1 LNDISLTINEGEFV
15 LLLGLNSSGKTT
27 ALNIIT
33 GVYTPS
39 EGQVELF
46 GNQLSD
52 NLIPREIK
60 ERMGIVFSKVEL
72 PEQLTVEEIISLFQS
87 YYSNPFGIDEAIKL
101 FELKNWRKT
110 LLKNQQELSQGR
122 NKRLLIA
129 LALSGNP
136 DLLLF
141 DEPTANLD
149 PPDRKSVV

>member
-1 LNDISLTINEGEFV
+1 LTINEGEFV

-101 FELKNWRKT
+101 FDFC
-110 LLKNQQELSQGR
+110 Q
-122 NKRLLIA
+122 
-129 LALSGNP
+129 
-136 DLLLF
+136 LF
-141 DEPTANLD
+141 
-149 PPDRKSVV
+149 SI